1 MNSNMKYTR
10 PINTIGYLSI
20 TKKKDIYKNNP
31 TKNNYRHNY
40 MEYVYKNGDIN
51 NVLINNN
58 YNHLSKVLSQKKHK
72 GEHEMNS
79 YVNQNMLI
87 NNDLDRRLAHISKKI
102 NKLNKEMLKKN
113 GSAKLVIEKV
123 ESQLPSRNEEFYKFT
138 NQRRPYDIND
148 NLFNKQNIDDDQNII
163 DNHNYLVQEYQYQN
177 GLQQSP
183 FRYQN
188 LVKNYSPNKKQ
199 KSSHSTKN
207 IFKSNTSNHFYTK
220 GKTYN
225 NQNMHN
231 KSGVNKDAF
240 LLSKSPQYI
249 RGLNEI
255 KYETYEPQYL
265 IFENDSNKVYSFNP
279 ETSPIHHKI
288 NNMKF
293 SYMNKN
299 DNLRYKI
306 DMNKD
311 QKQQTL
317 YDNYKD
323 LMKMNTFSVLRKKKD
338 NNNIKNK
345 NNNNNHYNY
354 NINIQKIAQ
363 SQPEIDEK
371 IIKIQSLWRG
381 AYVRELMNFYWN
393 LTEFKDLLNKV
404 LMRKNFTYFQ
414 NLLKN
419 YQEPGS
425 KTSSNDRIIL
435 RKRCKL
441 SNKENEEKTKEDDTR
456 NLEEFKKL
464 LNQRKEDYDDLTK
477 KYNSLMERCSELQ
490 QIIDHNNENKNSI
503 WKDLIVEKYNF
514 NVANVLKNIEK
525 NDNIIN
531 QKKFDIINPEQ
542 KEVFNIIQQKK
553 FGKINPE
560 QKETFNIIQQKKFG
574 KINPEQKETFNIIQ
588 QKKFGKINPEQK
600 ETFNIIQQKKL
611 KEVSP
616 KQNETNNNNQTKK
629 FDIINP
635 EQKETFNIIQQKK
648 LDIVIPKPNETDN
661 NNQPKKKF
669 DTINPEQKETFNI
682 IQEKKLETIIPK
694 PNETDN
700 NNQQKKFDTINPEQK
715 ESFNIIQQKKFNAI
729 NPEQKEAFN
738 IIQQKTNVSNN
749 EINKIKQD
757 NNNKHKSHLDIIT
770 ADQFIIESNKLNE
783 SSFEIFNYELSLIN
797 DKKEK
802 FLILDI
808 NHCETLNIINTKN
821 EKEKEKSKPLILEIK
836 NCESLNLIS
845 NKKEKSHLLEVNK
858 CETFELINNITS
870 NQNTALNKKETET
883 KAEIETKA
891 EKVNNKKYE
900 LMTEKQINLNIEIKA
915 SEQNKKEEEKKEL
928 QILLTESVDQFII
941 ENEEEDTE
949 NNRSSCKEKSLI
961 VCENDKFSLLKNDT
975 KKDNKNIKY
984 DFEFVVVNN
993 DVLFISKVK
1002 KQQCNKMTEITEEL
1016 NGIEPNN
1023 HYELILQGKIKSTNN
1038 NNIINEKD
1046 QNEKSSIGKN
1056 DNIANKNRNINY
1068 NINNEIEKGNC
1079 LEINT
1084 IELKRTNIGSF
1095 NVVRTDNNNSVLT
1108 EKAKNNL
1115 IKIILPIR
1123 IKTTLKD
1130 FIHRSI
1136 FPLLINNLK
1145 KIAYYSKNVGV
1156 KVNDNNDNNDNKDKN
1171 AHHDDNDIH
1180 QEGMK
1185 KIKHKMSKFYS
1196 GKIEENTKD
1205 TSNNKSVMENN
1216 KK

>member
-1 MNSNMKYTR
+1 MKYNR

-31 TKNNYRHNY
+31 TKNNYHHNY

-79 YVNQNMLI
+79 YANQNMLI
-87 NNDLDRRLAHISKKI
+87 NNDLDKRLAHISKKI
-102 NKLNKEMLKKN
+102 NKLNKDMLKKN

-123 ESQLPSRNEEFYKFT
+123 ESQLPSRNEEYYKFT
-138 NQRRPYDIND
+138 NQKRPYDIND

-163 DNHNYLVQEYQYQN
+163 DHHNYLAQDYQYQN
-177 GLQQSP
+177 ELQQSP
-183 FRYQN
+183 FKYQN
-188 LVKNYSPNKKQ
+188 IVKIYSPNKKQ

-220 GKTYN
+220 GKTYS
-225 NQNMHN
+225 NQNMNN
-231 KSGVNKDAF
+231 KSGVNKDPF
-240 LLSKSPQYI
+240 LISKSPQYI
-249 RGLNEI
+249 RGLNEN

-279 ETSPIHHKI
+279 ETSPIPHKI

-293 SYMNKN
+293 SYMNIK
-299 DNLRYKI
+299 DNLRYNI

-323 LMKMNTFSVLRKKKD
+323 LMKMNTFSVLKKKKD
-338 NNNIKNK
+338 NNNSKNK
-345 NNNNNHYNY
+345 NNNSNHYNY
-354 NINIQKIAQ
+354 NINIQKITQ

-404 LMRKNFTYFQ
+404 LMRKNFIYFQ

-611 KEVSP
+611 NEVSP
-616 KQNETNNNNQTKK
+616 KQNETDNNNQPKK

-635 EQKETFNIIQQKK
+635 EQKETFNIIQEKK
-648 LDIVIPKPNETDN
+648 LETVVPKPNETDN
-661 NNQPKKKF
+661 NNQPKKF

-682 IQEKKLETIIPK
+682 IQEKKLETVVPK

-700 NNQQKKFDTINPEQK
+700 NNQQTKFDKVNPEQK
-715 ESFNIIQQKKFNAI
+715 ESFNIIQQKKFNAV
-729 NPEQKEAFN
+729 NPEQKEVFN
-738 IIQQKTNVSNN
+738 IIQQKTNVSNK

-757 NNNKHKSHLDIIT
+757 NNNNKHKSHLDIIT

-836 NCESLNLIS
+836 NCESLNLIC
-845 NKKEKSHLLEVNK
+845 NKKEKPHILEVSK
-858 CETFELINNITS
+858 GETFDLINN
-870 NQNTALNKKETET
+870 NTNNRNIALNKKETET
-883 KAEIETKA
+883 KAETET

-900 LMTEKQINLNIEIKA
+900 LMAEKQINLNIEIKA

-941 ENEEEDTE
+941 ENEEDDTE
-949 NNRSSCKEKSLI
+949 NNISSCKEKSLI
-961 VCENDKFSLLKNDT
+961 ICENDKFSLLKNET

-993 DVLFISKVK
+993 DILFISKVK

-1038 NNIINEKD
+1038 NIIINEKET
-1046 QNEKSSIGKN
+1046 NEKSSKGKT
-1056 DNIANKNRNINY
+1056 DNTANKNRNINY
-1068 NINNEIEKGNC
+1068 NISNEIEKGNC

-1084 IELKRTNIGSF
+1084 IELKRTSNGSF
-1095 NVVRTDNNNSVLT
+1095 NVVNTNNNNSVLT

-1145 KIAYYSKNVGV
+1145 KIAYYSKNIEV
-1156 KVNDNNDNNDNKDKN
+1156 KVKDNKDNKDKN
-1171 AHHDDNDIH
+1171 IHNDDIH
-1180 QEGMK
+1180 QEEMK

-1196 GKIEENTKD
+1196 GKTEENTKD
-1205 TSNNKSVMENN
+1205 VSKNKSAALENN